1 MSRSTGS
8 VITGAAAGGGAAA
21 VSDGAGTPL
30 LTGVVVFLEEDCAGS
45 NPQTASRSAR
55 APAEKRICL
64 DFSSVTLTNVP
75 RFPGR
80 QFLRN
85 LVERRA
91 LVAQLVRRDFQQRY
105 VGSAAGWLWG
115 LVHPLVL
122 LASWVYVFQVV
133 LKAQLPADAV
143 THNYTMY
150 LFCGFLPWLLFQET
164 VTRSAGALVEQA
176 NLITKTVFPSE
187 VIPVSIFLSSLI
199 HHLLGL
205 ALAVIAGALILKTV
219 SPMILL
225 LPIYMVFVGLLGV
238 GVGWIASSLHVY
250 LRDTGQVLSVVMT
263 MWFWFTPIM
272 INERQIPTRI
282 RRWVDWNPMSW
293 VVRAYR
299 DRLLSTRWPSGEELA
314 VLAAFSVVF
323 FVTGGLF
330 FRHLKRGFADV
341 L

>member
-1 MSRSTGS
+1 
-8 VITGAAAGGGAAA
+8 
-21 VSDGAGTPL
+21 
-30 LTGVVVFLEEDCAGS
+30 
-45 NPQTASRSAR
+45 
-55 APAEKRICL
+55 
-64 DFSSVTLTNVP
+64 VP

-122 LASWVYVFQVV
+122 LLSWVYVFQVV
-133 LKAQLPADAV
+133 LKVALPADAV

-164 VTRSAGALVEQA
+164 VTRSASALVDHA

-187 VIPVSIFLSSLI
+187 VVPVSIFLSSLI

-205 ALAVIAGALILKTV
+205 VLAVVAGALILKTV

-250 LRDTGQVLSVVMT
+250 LRDTGQVLTVVMT
-263 MWFWFTPIM
+263 LWFWFTPIM
-272 INERQIPTRI
+272 INEEQIPAPI
-282 RRWVDWNPMSW
+282 RPWIDWNPMSW

-299 DRLLSTRWPSGEELA
+299 DRLLSTRWPSAEELG